1 MEPAEAALMVLQLVA
16 WSAFFSSLTVRSTT
30 ETSGVGTRKA
40 IPVNFPF
47 SSGITLPTALA
58 APVAAGMMFW
68 AAPRPPRQSLPLGPS
83 TVFWVAVVAWTVV
96 IKPSEILKLS
106 WMILARGAR
115 QLVVQEAFETTVKFL
130 SYLSSLTPITNIGAS
145 AEGAEMITFLAPPL
159 VWTMALSLVVN
170 TPVDS
175 TMYSAPA
182 LAQLMAAGSRSLN
195 TVIFIP
201 FTYRNLPSSFTSPL
215 NLPWVES
222 YLNM

>member
-1 MEPAEAALMVLQLVA
+1 MDLQMSSYEA
-16 WSAFFSSLTVRSTT
+16 SFSILTVRSTT
-30 ETSGVGTRKA
+30 ETSAVGTRNA

-58 APVAAGMMFW
+58 APVEEGMMFW

-83 TVFWVAVVAWTVV
+83 TVFWVAVVACTVV
-96 IKPSEILKLS
+96 ITPSMIPYLS
-106 WMILARGAR
+106 LITFANGAK
-115 QLVVQEAFETTVKFL
+115 QLVVQDALETTWRLL
-130 SYLSSLTPITNIGAS
+130 SYFSWLTPITNIGAS

-159 VWTMALSLVVN
+159 VWAEAPSVVVN
-170 TPVDS
+170 T

-182 LAQLMAAGSRSLN
+182 LAQGMAVGSLSLK

-201 FTYRNLPSSFTSPL
+201 LTTRNLPSSFTSPL